1 MGIEC
6 LFGVLKGIGA
16 VVGGVAGAG
25 LGGVQIKKSLDKRRK
40 ELEEQEQTSAEE
52 AEETKEDEG

>member
-40 ELEEQEQTSAEE
+40 ELEEQQTSAEE